1 MGTRI
6 SQLHKTAA
14 EWETIILQYEAR
26 NETFIPCAGE
36 LIIYDPDETFK
47 HARLKI
53 GDGNTALQ
61 NLPFLVE
68 AAIAEAAQVHR
79 YIDAG
84 RIN

>member
-14 EWETIILQYEAR
+14 EWETVILQYEAR
-26 NETFIPCAGE
+26 NETFVPCAGE
-36 LIIYDPDETFK
+36 LIVYDPDETFK

-53 GDGNTALQ
+53 GDGATALQ

-68 AAIAEAAQVHR
+68 ATLDEIAQTYR
-79 YIDAG
+79 YIIDAG
-84 RIN
+84 RI